1 MLAFINFIILLLY
14 AQSIDEKIEDI
25 SKIINFEL
33 INHKKFE
40 NFEMDI
46 DSDYQSIYIYPNN
59 ISFIKNILI
68 NGENYSALISTNL
81 SDSVYI
87 SKSNETESENC
98 AKDYTKLQISNSQF
112 DFQGCG
118 PYNVTI
124 AQDQTELNQPIY
136 QIIET
141 NKNNSKIGYDSILAL
156 SSLESTSMV
165 IIDYIDNNI
174 KIIEDNLD
182 DNQKQ
187 IFKKS
192 LENMIK
198 CEPTGGIFSCKI
210 DYILFGMEKEKD
222 DPFLAKEIPESE
234 GSIAYF
240 DNLST
245 YSIFPYTY
253 LNYFLTSFFSK
264 YNDECRE
271 NNVKG
276 TTLYYITCSRKKI
289 EIFSYARNMSIII
302 NNYSFPLK
310 NLFEDFFKLTDNLSP
325 ELIYFNILFNKSS
338 NDFIF
343 GTNFF
348 LGKKIGYNFLDNS
361 TYIYDKNCIDFT
373 SNFSGGNSSTFTF
386 LLYTLTIGLFSCL
399 LILSSIL
406 NWLHTRQVNKEL
418 ENMLKS

>member
-1 MLAFINFIILLLY
+1 MLAILTFISLLLY
-14 AQSIDEKIEDI
+14 TKSIDEEIENI

-33 INHKKFE
+33 INYIIFDKIDFE
-40 NFEMDI
+40 L
-46 DSDYQSIYIYPNN
+46 DSDYQTIYIYPSN

-81 SDSVYI
+81 SDSVFI
-87 SKSNETESENC
+87 NKNNETESEIC
-98 AKDYTKLQISNSQF
+98 SKDYAKLQISNSQF
-112 DFQGCG
+112 DFQACG
-118 PYNVTI
+118 PYNATI
-124 AQDQTELNQPIY
+124 TQDQTELNQPIY
-136 QIIET
+136 HIIET
-141 NKNNSKIGYDSILAL
+141 SKNNSKISYDSILAL

-165 IIDYIDNNI
+165 IIDYVDNNI

-182 DNQKQ
+182 ENQQ
-187 IFKKS
+187 EIFKKS

-198 CEPTGGIFSCKI
+198 CDPTGGIFSCKI
-210 DYILFGMEKEKD
+210 DYILFGMEGEKD
-222 DPFLAKEIPESE
+222 DPFLAKEIPENE

-253 LNYFLTSFFSK
+253 LNYFLSSFFSK

-276 TTLYYITCSRKKI
+276 TSLYYITCSRKKI

-302 NNYSFPLK
+302 NNYAFALK
-310 NLFEDFFKLTDNLSP
+310 NLFEDFFKLCDNVSP

-348 LGKKIGYNFLDNS
+348 LGKKIGHNFLDNS

-406 NWLHTRQVNKEL
+406 NLLHTRQVNKEL

>member
-1 MLAFINFIILLLY
+1 MLALLAFISLLLY
-14 AQSIDEKIEDI
+14 AKTIDEEIENI

-33 INHKKFE
+33 INYVIFDKIDFE
-40 NFEMDI
+40 L
-46 DSDYQSIYIYPNN
+46 DSDYQTIYIYPSN

-81 SDSVYI
+81 SDSVFI
-87 SKSNETESENC
+87 NKNNETESEIC
-98 AKDYTKLQISNSQF
+98 AKDFAKLQISNSQF

-118 PYNVTI
+118 PYNATI
-124 AQDQTELNQPIY
+124 IQDQTELNQPIY

-141 NKNNSKIGYDSILAL
+141 SKNNSKISYDSILAL

-165 IIDYIDNNI
+165 IIDYVDNNI

-182 DNQKQ
+182 ENQQ
-187 IFKKS
+187 EIFKKS

-198 CEPTGGIFSCKI
+198 CDPTGGIFSCKI
-210 DYILFGMEKEKD
+210 DYILFGMEGEKD
-222 DPFLAKEIPESE
+222 DPFLAKEIPENE

-253 LNYFLTSFFSK
+253 LNYFLSSFFSK

-276 TTLYYITCSRKKI
+276 TSLYYITCSRKKI

-302 NNYSFPLK
+302 NNYAFALK
-310 NLFEDFFKLTDNLSP
+310 NLFEDFFKLCDNVSP

-348 LGKKIGYNFLDNS
+348 LGKKIGHNFLDNS

>member
-1 MLAFINFIILLLY
+1 MLALLAFISLLLY
-14 AQSIDEKIEDI
+14 AKSIDEEIENI

-33 INHKKFE
+33 INYVIFDKIDFE
-40 NFEMDI
+40 L
-46 DSDYQSIYIYPNN
+46 DSDYQTIYIYPSN
-59 ISFIKNILI
+59 ISFIKNVLI

-81 SDSVYI
+81 SDSVFI
-87 SKSNETESENC
+87 NKNNETESEIC
-98 AKDYTKLQISNSQF
+98 AKDFAKLQISNSQF

-118 PYNVTI
+118 PYNATI
-124 AQDQTELNQPIY
+124 IQDQTELNQPIY

-141 NKNNSKIGYDSILAL
+141 SKNNSKISYDSILAL

-165 IIDYIDNNI
+165 IIDYVDNNI

-182 DNQKQ
+182 ENQQ
-187 IFKKS
+187 EIFKKS

-198 CEPTGGIFSCKI
+198 CDPTGGIFSCKI
-210 DYILFGMEKEKD
+210 DYILFGMEGEKD
-222 DPFLAKEIPESE
+222 DPFLAKEIPENE

-253 LNYFLTSFFSK
+253 LNYFLSSFFSK

-276 TTLYYITCSRKKI
+276 TSLYYITCSRKKI

-302 NNYSFPLK
+302 NNYAFALK
-310 NLFEDFFKLTDNLSP
+310 NLFEDFFKLCDNVSP

-348 LGKKIGYNFLDNS
+348 LGKKIGHNFLDNS

>member
-1 MLAFINFIILLLY
+1 MLAFINFIIILLY
-14 AQSIDEKIEDI
+14 IKSLDENIENI
-25 SKIINFEL
+25 SKIIHFEL
-33 INHKKFE
+33 INQKIFDKSDLDF
-40 NFEMDI
+40 
-46 DSDYQSIYIYPNN
+46 DSDYHSIYVFPNN

-68 NGENYSALISTNL
+68 NGENYNTLISTNI
-81 SDSVYI
+81 SNSVFI
-87 SKSNETESENC
+87 NKDNETESENC
-98 AKDYTKLQISNSQF
+98 AKDYTKLQITNSQF

-118 PYNVTI
+118 PYNATI
-124 AQDQTELNQPIY
+124 TQDQIELYQPIY
-136 QIIET
+136 QIIEIY
-141 NKNNSKIGYDSILAL
+141 KNNSKVNYDSILAL

-165 IIDYIDNNI
+165 IIDYVDNNVE
-174 KIIEDNLD
+174 IIEDNLE
-182 DNQKQ
+182 DNKKT
-187 IFKKS
+187 IFKKL

-198 CEPTGGIFSCKI
+198 CDPTGSIFSCKI
-210 DYILFGMEKEKD
+210 DYILFGMEGEKD
-222 DPFLAKEIPESE
+222 DPFLAKEIPENE

-253 LNYFLTSFFSK
+253 LNYFLSSFFSK

-271 NNVKG
+271 NNIKG

-302 NNYSFPLK
+302 KNYAFSLK
-310 NLFEDFFKLTDNLSP
+310 NLFDDFFKYSDNISP

>member
-1 MLAFINFIILLLY
+1 MLALLAFISLLLY
-14 AQSIDEKIEDI
+14 AKTIDEEIENI

-33 INHKKFE
+33 INYVIFDKIDFE
-40 NFEMDI
+40 L
-46 DSDYQSIYIYPNN
+46 DSDYQTIYIYPSN

-81 SDSVYI
+81 SDSVFI
-87 SKSNETESENC
+87 NKNNETESEIC
-98 AKDYTKLQISNSQF
+98 AKDYEKLQISNSQF

-118 PYNVTI
+118 PYNATI
-124 AQDQTELNQPIY
+124 IQDQTELNQPIY

-141 NKNNSKIGYDSILAL
+141 SKNNSKIRYDSILAL

-165 IIDYIDNNI
+165 IIDYVDNNI
-174 KIIEDNLD
+174 KIIENNLD
-182 DNQKQ
+182 ENQQ
-187 IFKKS
+187 EIFKKS

-198 CEPTGGIFSCKI
+198 CDPTGGIFSCKI
-210 DYILFGMEKEKD
+210 DYILFGMEGEKD
-222 DPFLAKEIPESE
+222 DPFLAKEIPENE

-253 LNYFLTSFFSK
+253 LNYFLSSFFSK

-276 TTLYYITCSRKKI
+276 TSLYYITCSRKKI

-302 NNYSFPLK
+302 NNYAFALK
-310 NLFEDFFKLTDNLSP
+310 NLFEDFFKLCDNVSP

-348 LGKKIGYNFLDNS
+348 LGKKIGHNFLDNS

>member
-14 AQSIDEKIEDI
+14 IKSIDGKIEDI
-25 SKIINFEL
+25 SKTFYFEL
-33 INHKKFE
+33 INQRIFE
-40 NFEMDI
+40 SFELDL
-46 DSDYQSIYIYPNN
+46 DYQSAFIFPNN
-59 ISFIKNILI
+59 ISIVKNLLI
-68 NGENYSALISTNL
+68 NGENYTTLISTNL
-81 SDSVYI
+81 SESVYYI
-87 SKSNETESENC
+87 TKNNETKSESC
-98 AKDYTKLQISNSQF
+98 GKDYTKIQITNLEF

-118 PYNVTI
+118 PYNATI
-124 AQDQTELNQPIY
+124 TQDQNELYQPMY
-136 QIIET
+136 QVIESY
-141 NKNNSKIGYDSILAL
+141 KNNCRVNYEAILSL
-156 SSLESTSMV
+156 SYLESASMV
-165 IIDYIDNNI
+165 IMDYIDNNI
-174 KIIEDNLD
+174 KIIENNLD
-182 DNQKQ
+182 NSQKE
-187 IFKKS
+187 ILENS
-192 LENMIK
+192 IENMIK
-198 CEPTGGIFSCKI
+198 CKPTGRPFSCKI
-210 DYILFGMEKEKD
+210 DYILFGMEGEKD

-253 LNYFLTSFFSK
+253 LNYFLSSFFSK
-264 YNDECRE
+264 YNDECKE

-302 NNYSFPLK
+302 NNYSFSFK
-310 NLFEDFFKLTDNLSP
+310 NLFDDYFKLTDNISP
-325 ELIYFNILFNKSS
+325 ELIYFNIIFNKSS
-338 NDFIF
+338 DEFIF

-386 LLYTLTIGLFSCL
+386 FLYTLTIGLFSCL

-418 ENMLKS
+418 ENMLK